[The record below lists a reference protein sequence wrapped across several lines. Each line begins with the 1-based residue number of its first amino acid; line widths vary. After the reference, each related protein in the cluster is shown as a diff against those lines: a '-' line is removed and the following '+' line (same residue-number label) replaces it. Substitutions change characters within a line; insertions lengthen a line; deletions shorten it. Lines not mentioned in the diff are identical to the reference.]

1 MSAAALEMLIR
12 IARETDCKTRSKDCK
27 NTSISD
33 DVDFKRFRGM
43 HLILALDNFVV
54 CLSITSSSLS
64 QSVVYYEKIIAYS
77 Y

>member
-1 MSAAALEMLIR
+1 MML
-12 IARETDCKTRSKDCK
+12 TL
-27 NTSISD
+27 N
-33 DVDFKRFRGM
+33 DFAECTTPSLL
-43 HLILALDNFVV
+43 LILALDNFVV